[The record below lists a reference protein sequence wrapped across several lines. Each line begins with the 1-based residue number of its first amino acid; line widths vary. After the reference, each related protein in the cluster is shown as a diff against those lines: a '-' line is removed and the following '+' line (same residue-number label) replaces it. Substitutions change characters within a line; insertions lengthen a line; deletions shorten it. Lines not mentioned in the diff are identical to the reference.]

1 MLVKQCHKPPI
12 WEWFIPPI
20 YVWFGGSFAIVLTTL
35 ISFYS
40 SLKYYRKDMFM
51 VQHQF
56 SKLFFMIYIKQL
68 TGPVRK
74 GGALWKKSG
83 RRNCPWPCLGHP
95 VPSVGTGKVN
105 LHAHSPN
112 IAHACVHSRG
122 VRARHPSS
130 GVRSSP
136 PSNAS
141 VGDPG
146 TAEADRS
153 SDRLL
158 HSKVHH
164 SAGDLWLVG
173 VANRL
178 DLWTRGSPPSSTAV
192 APVVPWAA
200 CFDGGLEWVSQLGK
214 SALCPMSTSDAKTC
228 AWPVTMTRPALSSA
242 WDSVMSK
249 TAGLC

>member
-1 MLVKQCHKPPI
+1 M
-12 WEWFIPPI
+12 
-20 YVWFGGSFAIVLTTL
+20 
-35 ISFYS
+35 
-40 SLKYYRKDMFM
+40 
-51 VQHQF
+51 
-56 SKLFFMIYIKQL
+56 
-68 TGPVRK
+68 
-74 GGALWKKSG
+74 
-83 RRNCPWPCLGHP
+83 
-95 VPSVGTGKVN
+95 PSAGTGKAN

-112 IAHACVHSRG
+112 IAHVHSRG

-136 PSNAS
+136 PSSAS

-146 TAEADRS
+146 TAEVDRS

-200 CFDGGLEWVSQLGK
+200 CFDGGLECRNLENQHYVPCQH
-214 SALCPMSTSDAKTC
+214 PMLKLVHD
-228 AWPVTMTRPALSSA
+228 L
-242 WDSVMSK
+242 
-249 TAGLC
+249 